1 MFTSGGVHSTGL
13 TEGQAKKKAQCRK
26 SGSFF
31 WRRRERGLQFCLYYT
46 RNASN
51 LVTKCQTSMAA
62 PGAGGFVIEEPG
74 SPSPDYAA
82 KVSAAREQRLAEDLE
97 AVRLSS
103 ERARQA
109 EREAIQA
116 HIPLNPHLLTAKRAS
131 VNPTHGVR
139 PPPANLN
146 PRALSP
152 IELAVAQ
159 AESTYSRLIGDDCD
173 SDQPFDAMIEENPA
187 DIYLA
192 QRHAGIDTGSGVK
205 VVLDAANIG
214 YSTNQSSDPEQPALK
229 PVFNVAALQ
238 LAVSFFQDAGVD
250 VIAFLPAAHVRV
262 CLCRSPALS
271 LFRSRTLALTS
282 QPLTTHNRYA
292 KGRARRAKE
301 KMQRCRRTT
310 GRY

>member
-1 MFTSGGVHSTGL
+1 MFTSGGVHRTYL
-13 TEGQAKKKAQCRK
+13 TEGQAPRGEPPVQEIWL
-26 SGSFF
+26 FF
-31 WRRRERGLQFCLYYT
+31 RRRRKRPPLCLYYT
-46 RNASN
+46 RNASD
-51 LVTKCQTSMAA
+51 LVPKCQTSMAA
-62 PGAGGFVIEEPG
+62 PGAGGFVIEELG

-116 HIPLNPHLLTAKRAS
+116 HIPLNPHLLTAKRAP

-139 PPPANLN
+139 PPPANH

-173 SDQPFDAMIEENPA
+173 SDQPFDAMIEESPA
-187 DIYLA
+187 DLYLA
-192 QRHAGIDTGSGVK
+192 QRHTGIHTGRGVK

-214 YSTNQSSDPEQPALK
+214 YSTNQSSDPEQPAVK

-250 VIAFLPAAHVRV
+250 VVAFLPAAHVRV
-262 CLCRSPALS
+262 CLFVALS
-271 LFRSRTLALTS
+271 LFRSRSLS
-282 QPLTTHNRYA
+282 H
-292 KGRARRAKE
+292 
-301 KMQRCRRTT
+301 
-310 GRY
+310 